1 MNNRS
6 LIRSVLA
13 AGVLCALLPGRAS
26 SLGNAAPDDPPAV
39 DSLAAVTLDS
49 LSNDKPFLLV
59 DLMPAFNGGGITEFC
74 HWVQERLVYPDEA
87 IESCIRGRV
96 VVAFVVERDGAVS
109 EVTTLASPDRVL
121 SEAAMHVVRQSPAW
135 TPGMHE
141 GKRVRVQFTIP
152 IDFNIHAE
160 TLQASAEQV
169 MPTFQGGGLTEFK
182 RWVLRNLELQDKVF
196 RPGDEGW
203 VDAEFCVN
211 KKGRVRKVDT
221 PGFSDVDFANR
232 IHRAISSSPDWTPA
246 AKPYDVYLR
255 MRFNLLLHRTP
266 EGLRSE
272 DYTAYKQV
280 DKLPLFRG
288 QGSFEDFSD
297 WVYKQV
303 DSLLGP
309 SVSAPPARIV
319 VRFVVERDGTVTGIS
334 VAHSME
340 HTAFSKLVRRAV
352 DNIPLW
358 SPAELAG
365 EKVRFQVTQVFDFRE
380 AEKRLAK
387 DSTALLDVEPEFL
400 DGGLMEFRRWVAQ
413 TVRFPPEALE
423 KSIQGR
429 VVVSFVV
436 DPGGSVTSVKVL
448 QSPSRILSE
457 EVERVLSSAPKWSPG
472 MKNGEPVP
480 VEFTLPVDFNFESG
494 KPWPV
499 PGSSFGSRTLWP

>member
-1 MNNRS
+1 MNS
-6 LIRSVLA
+6 PFLIRFIVA
-13 AGVLCALLPGRAS
+13 AGVLGALLPGRAS

-49 LSNDKPFLLV
+49 LSGDMPFLLA
-59 DLMPAFNGGGITEFC
+59 DPMPAFNGGDITAFC

-87 IESCIRGRV
+87 IADCIHGRV
-96 VVAFVVERDGAVS
+96 VIAFVVERDGTVD

-121 SEAAMHVVRQSPAW
+121 SEAAMRVVRQSPVW
-135 TPGMHE
+135 TPGMRDGE
-141 GKRVRVQFTIP
+141 PVRVQFTIP
-152 IDFNIHAE
+152 IDFNVHAE
-160 TLQASAEQV
+160 AEQQV
-169 MPTFQGGGLTEFK
+169 MPTFQGGDRMAFK
-182 RWVLRNLELQDKVF
+182 RWVLRNLELQDNVF
-196 RPGDEGW
+196 YPGDEGW

-221 PGFSDVDFANR
+221 PRFSDEDFANR
-232 IHRAISSSPDWTPA
+232 IRRAISSSPDWTPA
-246 AKPYDVYLR
+246 EKPYDVYLK

-288 QGSFEDFSD
+288 RGSFGDFSD
-297 WVYKQV
+297 WLYKQV

-309 SVSAPPARIV
+309 SVFAPSARIV

-334 VAHSME
+334 VAHSVE
-340 HTAFSKLVRRAV
+340 HAAFAKLVRRAL
-352 DNIPLW
+352 DDIPLW

-365 EKVRFQVTQVFDFRE
+365 EKVRFHMTRIFDFGE
-380 AEKRLAK
+380 AEKRREK
-387 DSTALLDVEPEFL
+387 DSTAVFDVEPKFR

-423 KSIQGR
+423 KKIQGR

-436 DPGGSVTSVKVL
+436 DSEGSVTSVKVI
-448 QSPSRILSE
+448 QSPSQILSD
-457 EVERVLSSAPKWSPG
+457 EVGRALSSAPKWSPG
-472 MKNGEPVP
+472 MANGEPVP

-499 PGSSFGSRTLWP
+499 PGSSFGNRTLRP

>member
-1 MNNRS
+1 MMNNS
-6 LIRSVLA
+6 CLIRFALV
-13 AGVLCALLPGRAS
+13 AGVFCTLLPGRAS
-26 SLGNAAPDDPPAV
+26 SLGHAAPDDPPAA
-39 DSLAAVTLDS
+39 DSVAVVTLDS
-49 LSNDKPFLLV
+49 LSGDAPFLLA
-59 DLMPAFNGGGITEFC
+59 DPMPAFNGGDITAFC

-96 VVAFVVERDGAVS
+96 VIAFVVERDGTVG
-109 EVTTLASPDRVL
+109 EVTTLVSPDRVL
-121 SEAAMHVVRQSPAW
+121 SEAAMRVVRQSPVW
-135 TPGMHE
+135 TPGMRGGE
-141 GKRVRVQFTIP
+141 PVRVQFTIP
-152 IDFNIHAE
+152 IDFNVHAE
-160 TLQASAEQV
+160 AEQQV
-169 MPTFQGGGLTEFK
+169 MPTFQGGDRIAFK
-182 RWVLRNLELQDKVF
+182 RWVLRNLELQDDVF
-196 RPGDEGW
+196 YPGDEGW

-232 IHRAISSSPDWTPA
+232 ISRAISSSPDWTPA
-246 AKPYDVYLR
+246 EKPYDVYFK

-280 DKLPLFRG
+280 DKLPLFHGR
-288 QGSFEDFSD
+288 GSFEDFSD

-319 VRFVVERDGTVTGIS
+319 VRFVVERDGTVTGIR
-334 VAHSME
+334 VAHSMK

-358 SPAELAG
+358 SPAQLAG
-365 EKVRFQVTQVFDFRE
+365 EKVRFQVTQILDFRE
-380 AEKRLAK
+380 AEKRPAK
-387 DSTALLDVEPEFL
+387 DSTAVFDVEPKFCG
-400 DGGLMEFRRWVAQ
+400 GGLMEFRRWVAE

-423 KSIQGR
+423 KKIRGR

-436 DPGGSVTSVKVL
+436 DSEGSVTSVKVL
-448 QSPSRILSE
+448 QSPSPILSD
-457 EVERVLSSAPKWSPG
+457 EVERVLSSAPGWSPG
-472 MKNGEPVP
+472 MTNGESVP

-499 PGSSFGSRTLWP
+499 PGASFGSRTLRP